1 MNKYEMPDLQIEV
14 FEVEDII
21 TTSGAYTGGSGNE
34 TTPYGF

>member
-1 MNKYEMPDLQIEV
+1 MNQYEMPELQIEV

-21 TTSGAYTGGSGNE
+21 TTSGIYNGGGNE